1 MYSVR
6 YLVLALSAASVG
18 SLQAQAATTRASVV
32 IRVPDLA
39 WLGPVVADAQA
50 RAAMSLAQARPQL
63 AALGPAMAGA
73 RLGLMHAEA
82 ALAITSARMG
92 RFGSFGFAMVGDEIA
107 DSPPAAWAQQ
117 DPADQIYRDARR
129 ELNRGRYATAAD
141 LFGSIYRRYPR
152 STYAGDA
159 YYWQAYALS
168 KRDNDESLGQAL
180 RVLELQK
187 EKARSAS
194 TRREADQLRIRIC
207 GELARRGDSECA
219 AEITVEANRATTP
232 MIAVTP
238 PTPPTAVTPPTPSTA
253 VIVRGGR
260 RGGVGVR
267 VRGERCNNEDDT
279 QSAALNALLQMDGD
293 KALPILKKVLAR
305 RDPESLCLR
314 RKAVFLV
321 SQHEGPE
328 TERILLDAARSD
340 PDGEVREQAVQWLS
354 QVDSPAAVAALD
366 SILRSA
372 NDPAL
377 QEKAIFALS
386 QQDSPRARQA
396 LKDFALRAGVSS
408 DLRQKAIFWIGQGDD
423 PDRSGF
429 LKTLYIQLRDT
440 ESRDKILFSM
450 SQIEGRESQRWLLQ
464 VAGDVNESIDLR
476 KKALFWV
483 GQSDI
488 PATELFTLYEKMPSR
503 EMKDQ
508 LIFVYSQRD
517 EKAAVDKLFEIAR
530 TETDR
535 ELKKK
540 AIFWLGQSDDPR
552 VPAFLEKLLE
562 KPN

>member
-1 MYSVR
+1 MSSVR
-6 YLVLALSAASVG
+6 YLVLALSAASAAPLHAQAAATAPVVVRIPDLTWITPLVA
-18 SLQAQAATTRASVV
+18 SAQAQAATA
-32 IRVPDLA
+32 
-39 WLGPVVADAQA
+39 
-50 RAAMSLAQARPQL
+50 LAQARPQL
-63 AALGPAMAGA
+63 AALGPVMASA
-73 RLGLMHAEA
+73 RLGLRHAEA
-82 ALAITSARMG
+82 ALAATSVRMG
-92 RFGSFGFAMVGDEIA
+92 HFGSFGFAFAHDEIA
-107 DSPPAAWAQQ
+107 ESPPAAWAQQ
-117 DPADQIYRDARR
+117 DPADQTYRDARR
-129 ELNRGRYATAAD
+129 ELNRGRFAIAAD
-141 LFGSIYRRYPR
+141 LFAGIYKKYPR

-168 KRDNDESLGQAL
+168 KRDNDESLRQAL
-180 RVLELQK
+180 SVLKLQK
-187 EKARSAS
+187 EKAEGAS
-194 TRREADQLRIRIC
+194 SRRDAEQLRIRIC
-207 GELARRGDSECA
+207 GELAKRGDADCA
-219 AEITVEANRATTP
+219 AEINEMAREA
-232 MIAVTP
+232 MVAVAV
-238 PTPPTAVTPPTPSTA
+238 PTPPRAAAAPRPPRVT
-253 VIVRGGR
+253 VNMGR
-260 RGGVGVR
+260 RAQ
-267 VRGERCNNEDDT
+267 RCDDEDDI

-305 RDPESLCLR
+305 RDPESVCLR

-328 TERILLDAARSD
+328 TERILLDAARTD

-377 QEKAIFALS
+377 QDKAIFALS

-429 LKTLYIQLRDT
+429 LKTLYVQLKDQ
-440 ESRDKILFSM
+440 ESREKILFSM
-450 SQIEGRESQRWLLQ
+450 SQIDGRESQRWLLQ
-464 VAGDVNESIDLR
+464 IAGDVNEDIELR

-503 EMKDQ
+503 EMKEQ

-517 EKAAVDKLFEIAR
+517 ERAAVDKLFDIAKN
-530 TETDR
+530 ETDR
-535 ELKKK
+535 ELKKT

-552 VPAFLEKLLE
+552 APAFLERLIDGRPDG

>member
-1 MYSVR
+1 MSSVR
-6 YLVLALSAASVG
+6 HLVLALSAASVS
-18 SLQAQAATTRASVV
+18 SLHAQAASTGAPVV
-32 IRVPDLA
+32 IRVPDLS
-39 WLGPVVADAQA
+39 WLGPVVASAQASAAVSIAAARPGLAQVSPAMAQA
-50 RAAMSLAQARPQL
+50 RIGLLHAQTALAMTS
-63 AALGPAMAGA
+63 A
-73 RLGLMHAEA
+73 RLG
-82 ALAITSARMG
+82 RP
-92 RFGSFGFAMVGDEIA
+92 GSFGYIMAGDEIA
-107 DSPPAAWAQQ
+107 ESPPAAWAQQ
-117 DPADQIYRDARR
+117 DPADQVYREARR
-129 ELNRGRYATAAD
+129 ELNRSRYAIAAD
-141 LFGSIYRRYPR
+141 LFASIYKKYPR
-152 STYAGDA
+152 STYAGDS

-168 KRDNDESLGQAL
+168 KRNNDESLRQAL
-180 RVLELQK
+180 GVLDLQK
-187 EKARSAS
+187 TKAKGAS
-194 TRREADQLRIRIC
+194 SRRDADQLRIRIC
-207 GELARRGDSECA
+207 GELAQRGDSECA
-219 AEITVEANRATTP
+219 AEIAVEAGKATAPMVAVGIPTP
-232 MIAVTP
+232 PVAGVP
-238 PTPPTAVTPPTPSTA
+238 PTPGTA
-253 VIVRGGR
+253 VIVGAPPR
-260 RGGVGVR
+260 RPDR
-267 VRGERCNNEDDT
+267 RRERCDNEDDT

-305 RDPESLCLR
+305 RDEGSLCLR

-328 TERILLDAARSD
+328 TERILLDAARTD

-377 QEKAIFALS
+377 QDKAIFALS

-396 LKDFALRAGVSS
+396 LKDFALRASVSS

-423 PDRSGF
+423 PDRLGF
-429 LKTLYIQLRDT
+429 LKTLYVQLKDS

-464 VAGDVNESIDLR
+464 VAGDGNEGIELR

-483 GQSDI
+483 GQSEI

-530 TETDR
+530 TEPDR

-552 VPAFLEKLLE
+552 VPAFLERLLDG